1 MKWLL
6 ALLLASGCLFWLFHD
21 PAPSEE
27 EVVGSYAGT
36 YKGFMD
42 QVELTKDHKFNQ
54 ILRIPNGETMKSSG
68 TWRLTNKALDLDGY
82 IFFIDEQVAGSS
94 DKPTRTSV
102 TFSAYRGMLIRDWE
116 TGFYKLTQQ

>member
-6 ALLLASGCLFWLFHD
+6 ALLLASGCLFWLIHD

-36 YKGFMD
+36 YKDFVD
-42 QVELTKDHKFNQ
+42 QVELTKEHKFNQ

-68 TWRLTNKALDLDGY
+68 SWRLTNRALDLDGY
-82 IFFIDEQVAGSS
+82 ILFFDEEGAGSS

-102 TFSAYRGMLIRDWE
+102 TFSAHRGMLIRDWD
-116 TGFYKLTQQ
+116 TGFYKLAHQ